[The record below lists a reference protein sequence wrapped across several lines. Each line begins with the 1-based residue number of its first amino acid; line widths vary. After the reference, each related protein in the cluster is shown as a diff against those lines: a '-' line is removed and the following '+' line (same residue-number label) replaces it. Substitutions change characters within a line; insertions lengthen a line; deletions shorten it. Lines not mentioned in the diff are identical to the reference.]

1 VLSADHTSIGGEGKK
16 MNDKPD
22 RPPQMQPTVT
32 KDNAA
37 QTTPLPPE
45 IQNQL
50 GKQLRQVYGKML
62 AEPMPDKFA
71 QLLQQLAKTEQKS

>member
-1 VLSADHTSIGGEGKK
+1 MS
-16 MNDKPD
+16 DKPD
-22 RPPQMQPTVT
+22 RPIEMQTPVKTDLSADT
-32 KDNAA
+32 P
-37 QTTPLPPE
+37 PLPAE

-71 QLLQQLAKTEQKS
+71 HLLQQLAKSEHKS

>member
-1 VLSADHTSIGGEGKK
+1 

-22 RPPQMQPTVT
+22 RPPKMRATVQ
-32 KDNAA
+32 NRSVAEPA
-37 QTTPLPPE
+37 PLTPE

-71 QLLQQLAKTEQKS
+71 LLLKELANTERKS

>member
-1 VLSADHTSIGGEGKK
+1 MSADHTSIDGEGRK

-22 RPPQMQPTVT
+22 RPPQMQPTVA
-32 KDNAA
+32 KDPAA

-71 QLLQQLAKTEQKS
+71 HLLQQLAKTEQKS